1 MKLVGLVTGEYEGNR
16 YAKMIF
22 TEKMERAGC
31 YGINAVISKANFQ
44 YVVTEILP
52 MWDQYEG
59 QEVRAYYDRFGKVS
73 EISLI

>member
-1 MKLVGLVTGEYEGNR
+1 MKLIGLVTGEYEGNR

-22 TEKMERAGC
+22 TEEMERAGC
-31 YGINAVISKANFQ
+31 YGTNAVISKANFQ

-52 MWDQYEG
+52 MWDQYVG
-59 QEVRAYYDRFGKVS
+59 KEVRVYYDRFGKVS

>member
-1 MKLVGLVTGEYEGNR
+1 MKLIGIVTGEYEGNR

-22 TEKMERAGC
+22 EEPMERDGC
-31 YGINAVISKANFQ
+31 YGINAVISKTNFQ

-52 MWDQYEG
+52 LWDQYNG
-59 QEVRAYYDRFGKVS
+59 QEVRVYYDRFGKVS